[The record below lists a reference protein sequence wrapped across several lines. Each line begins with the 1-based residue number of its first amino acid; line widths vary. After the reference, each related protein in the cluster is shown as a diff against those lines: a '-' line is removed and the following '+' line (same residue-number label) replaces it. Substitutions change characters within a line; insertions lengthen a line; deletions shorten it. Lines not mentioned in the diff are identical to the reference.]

1 MIVFFFFFFLSLFIV
16 ICYDIS
22 LSMIYSVSFYV
33 KGGYLLYRYS
43 ALEIPCFLSKVR
55 LNLNILPHSIQVYTI
70 GFPFIG
76 ADSSGQAVLTQIG
89 LLIRAAR
96 SGSARLPF

>member
-1 MIVFFFFFFLSLFIV
+1 M
-16 ICYDIS
+16 ICYEIS
-22 LSMIYSVSFYV
+22 LSMTYSVSFYV
-33 KGGYLLYRYS
+33 KGGYLPYRYS

-70 GFPFIG
+70 GFPCIG
-76 ADSSGQAVLTQIG
+76 TDSSGQAVLTQIG